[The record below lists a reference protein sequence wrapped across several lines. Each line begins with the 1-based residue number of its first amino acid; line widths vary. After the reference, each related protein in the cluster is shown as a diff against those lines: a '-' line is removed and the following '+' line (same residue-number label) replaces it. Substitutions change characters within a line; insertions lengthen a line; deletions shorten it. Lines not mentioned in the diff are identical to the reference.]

1 MLNCTLPNS
10 AKYSAQQ
17 VLLNPFSF
25 IYLQL
30 YKWTTAF
37 SRLSVEFS
45 EPTTV
50 KNLWSPQVKMHSV
63 KNYVGPELRK
73 HKLFQKR
80 MHQPISLTLIYL
92 FVSLF
97 VCLFVLSFEAGS
109 QHIALAG
116 LNATRLI
123 NQAGL
128 KLKSGWSVSQMLRL
142 KACATTNKWSGK
154 CSLESQFC

>member
-97 VCLFVLSFEAGS
+97 VCLF
-109 QHIALAG
+109 
-116 LNATRLI
+116 
-123 NQAGL
+123 
-128 KLKSGWSVSQMLRL
+128 WDSVSLCILGSPGACSVDLGCCWTLRFACLWQMQ
-142 KACATTNKWSGK
+142 C
-154 CSLESQFC
+154 